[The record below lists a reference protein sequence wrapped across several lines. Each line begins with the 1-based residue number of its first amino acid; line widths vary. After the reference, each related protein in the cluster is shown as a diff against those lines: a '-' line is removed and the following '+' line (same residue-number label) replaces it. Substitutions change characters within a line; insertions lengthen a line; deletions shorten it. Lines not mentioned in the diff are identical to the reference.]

1 MFTLVYI
8 LKDCFGLYR
17 NLVRLNIN
25 RLNIYF
31 AINVCYFEHQVFTA
45 VVPFSPICSKKIKC
59 DSNVSLVP
67 RKFPLALFINIF
79 NCLLKMFINISISL
93 EK

>member
-45 VVPFSPICSKKIKC
+45 VVPF
-59 DSNVSLVP
+59 
-67 RKFPLALFINIF
+67 FPHMFQKN
-79 NCLLKMFINISISL
+79 KM
-93 EK
+93 